1 MANIVKTSEKHE
13 VYFNVFHSECNIY
26 SRFISNIVKT
36 SDFAARAI
44 GRRGRVFK
52 VFREFRVFRDLKD
65 PKDLRNL
72 KNFRA
77 IIKEYTALAVKYQSK
92 LCILLAC
99 LYLCN
104 YKFYGRITGYEKEHK
119 KNNSNKLDCNGGGCH
134 CHSVCCT

>member
-1 MANIVKTSEKHE
+1 MANIVKTSE
-13 VYFNVFHSECNIY
+13 I
-26 SRFISNIVKT
+26 IS
-36 SDFAARAI
+36 SLLDYFAASAI
-44 GRRGRVFK
+44 KKGGGRVFK
-52 VFREFRVFRDLKD
+52 VFREFRVLKA

-72 KNFRA
+72 KNFKA

-104 YKFYGRITGYEKEHK
+104 YKFYGRTTGYEKEHK

>member
-44 GRRGRVFK
+44 GGALRSLGSLESLGTLK
-52 VFREFRVFRDLKD
+52 PLKPLKTLETTKD
-65 PKDLRNL
+65 P

-77 IIKEYTALAVKYQSK
+77 IIEEYTALAVKYQSK

-99 LYLCN
+99 LYLCK
-104 YKFYGRITGYEKEHK
+104 YKFYGVNHRI
-119 KNNSNKLDCNGGGCH
+119 
-134 CHSVCCT
+134 

>member
-1 MANIVKTSEKHE
+1 MLNYVKYSKTDRNNTKFAVFFWSERK
-13 VYFNVFHSECNIY
+13 
-26 SRFISNIVKT
+26 KKG
-36 SDFAARAI
+36 AG
-44 GRRGRVFK
+44 GR

-65 PKDLRNL
+65 LKAPKDPKDLRNL
-72 KNFRA
+72 RNFKA

-104 YKFYGRITGYEKEHK
+104 YKFYGRTTGYEKEHK